1 MKRVLLTCGKCG
13 LEHEMKDSSD
23 MTIVEVYMHI
33 MGRGARRLHLCQ
45 KCVDELINSYPKE
58 AQNGTN
64 N

>member
-1 MKRVLLTCGKCG
+1 MKKVLLTCSKCG
-13 LEHEMKDSSD
+13 LEHEMKDGSD

-45 KCVDELINSYPKE
+45 KCVDELIKSYPKE
-58 AQNGTN
+58 AQNDTN